1 MSEDFR
7 LASVFTDHMVLC
19 QNRPIRLFG
28 QAQDGTQLTATL
40 HDSTASTTAQHGRF
54 EILLP
59 PMPAG
64 GAYTLTVTDGHHGY
78 TFVDVLI
85 GEVYLAGGQSNM
97 ELELQ
102 NADDGQRLVAQANN
116 NQIRYYNV
124 PKQPW
129 LTQQALENER
139 SSRWQ
144 ALTPGMCADMS
155 AVAYH
160 FAARLQTVLQV
171 PVGIIDCY
179 WGGTSAAC
187 WQDEASLVET
197 KAGEHLLRTY
207 QARIANKTDEQYA
220 IEVKAH
226 DDGVQAW
233 NDAVTALRQAKPTL
247 GWVEINQSV
256 GACPWNPPEGRT
268 SPFRP
273 AGLVETMLKR
283 VAPYTLTG
291 ALFYQ
296 GEEDTKHPH
305 LYQALLVSLIVC
317 WRRLFKN
324 EYLPFLFVQLPMYI
338 EASKVDD
345 HSWAELRQAQMQ
357 TLRLVRNTGMA
368 VTIDCGEV
376 DNIHPTDKKPIG
388 DRLCLQAMKVVH
400 GQAADSDG
408 PYICWAWKDAD
419 ALVLR
424 LTAPAWAQ
432 GEPLL
437 FELAGEDGVYHPA
450 KVQLLEDIIRL
461 TAKEVAQPCAAR
473 YAWVNFGHVNVYGI
487 HGLPLAPFEIQL

>member
-1 MSEDFR
+1 MSECFR

-28 QAQDGTQLTATL
+28 EAQDGTQLTATL
-40 HDSTASTTAQHGRF
+40 HDCKASTVAQHRRF
-54 EILLP
+54 EMVLP

-64 GAYTLTVTDGHHGY
+64 GAYTLTVTDGHNVN

-102 NADDGQRLVAQANN
+102 NADDGQRLVSEADNN
-116 NQIRYYNV
+116 HIRYYNV
-124 PKQPW
+124 PKRSW
-129 LTQQALENER
+129 LTQQAVEDER
-139 SSRWQ
+139 QSRWQ
-144 ALTPGMCADMS
+144 VLAPGVCADMS

-179 WGGTSAAC
+179 WGGTGAAC

-197 KAGEHLLRTY
+197 MAGEQIFKSY
-207 QARIANKTDEQYA
+207 QARIAGKSDEQFA

-226 DDGVQAW
+226 DDGVQVW
-233 NDAVTALRQAKPTL
+233 NDAVAALRHAEPTI
-247 GWVEINQSV
+247 GWMEINQRV
-256 GACPWNPPEGRT
+256 GACPWNPPEGRL

-283 VAPYTLTG
+283 VAPYTLAG

-305 LYQALLVSLIVC
+305 LYQALLVSLIAC

-324 EYLPFLFVQLPMYI
+324 GCLPFLFVQLPMYI
-338 EASKVDD
+338 EASKADD
-345 HSWAELRQAQMQ
+345 HAWAELRQAQMQ
-357 TLRLVRNTGMA
+357 TLWLVRNAGMA
-368 VTIDCGEV
+368 VTIDCGEF
-376 DNIHPTDKKPIG
+376 DNIHPTDKRPIG
-388 DRLCLQAMKVVH
+388 ERLCLQAMKVVY

-408 PYICWAWKDAD
+408 PYVCWAWQDAD
-419 ALVLR
+419 VLVLR
-424 LTAPAWAQ
+424 LTAPAWAK

-437 FELAGEDGVYHPA
+437 FELAGEDGVYYPA
-450 KVQLLEDIIRL
+450 TAQLSGDILRL
-461 TAKEVAQPCAAR
+461 TAKEILLPCAAR
-473 YAWVNFGHVNVYGI
+473 YAWVNYGHVNVYGI